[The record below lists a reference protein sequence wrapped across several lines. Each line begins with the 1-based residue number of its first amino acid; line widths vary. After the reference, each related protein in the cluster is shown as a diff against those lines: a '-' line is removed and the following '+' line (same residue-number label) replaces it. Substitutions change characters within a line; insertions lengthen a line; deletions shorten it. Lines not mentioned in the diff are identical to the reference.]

1 MSTETGIPKLRNRRV
16 IEALRSGV
24 PSGDAVSLLGCNQPD
39 VEREFNAFL
48 SQAAE
53 GPDSE
58 ASGKGMLVSGDFG
71 AGKSH
76 LLSYLET
83 QALAQNF
90 VCSRIVISKETPLFD
105 IDKVFKSA
113 VENARAPGVTGHV
126 VEEIAGKSIPAAPR
140 YGDFF
145 LWANQADNGLH
156 RILPATLMVYERLQK
171 DYELFNQIARFW
183 SGETIRLSAVRD
195 GLRQIGQLQSYP
207 FRAPVAR
214 DMPPQKLRFV
224 LELIKAS
231 GHRGWVV
238 LMDEIEL
245 VANYSVLQRAR
256 SYAELT
262 RWMGQAAE
270 ERYPGLILVGTVTAD
285 FASVVLDEK
294 GDRQQAAARLRS
306 RQRDLEASRA
316 ETGMRLLERNVQ
328 PLVRPDDAMLIELYR
343 LLRQIHSD
351 GYEWAAP
358 EIDHGIG
365 GGTRRQIRSFVRRW
379 INEWDLRR
387 LYPDSQ
393 PAIEETELQFHY
405 DEDRTLEQP
414 HAEDDEPSSSQED
427 GESNS
432 PT

>member
-1 MSTETGIPKLRNRRV
+1 MSTGVGISDVRNRRV

-24 PSGDAVSLLGCNQPD
+24 PNGDAVSLLGCNQPD
-39 VEREFNAFL
+39 VEHVFNTLLAE
-48 SQAAE
+48 AAQ
-53 GPDSE
+53 GPDSQ
-58 ASGKGMLVSGDFG
+58 ASGTGMLVSGDFG

-76 LLSYLET
+76 LLNYLET
-83 QALAQNF
+83 QALSQNF

-105 IDKVFKSA
+105 IDKTFKSA

-156 RILPATLMVYERLQK
+156 RILPATLMVYERLQR

-183 SGETIRLSAVRD
+183 SGESIRLAAVRD

-224 LELIKAS
+224 LELIKAA

-270 ERYPGLILVGTVTAD
+270 ERYPGLIVIGTVTAD
-285 FASVVLDEK
+285 FANVVLDNK
-294 GDRQQAAARLRS
+294 GDRQQAATRLRS

-316 ETGMRLLERNVQ
+316 ETGMRFIERNVQ
-328 PLVRPDDAMLIELYR
+328 PLRAPDNDMLSNLYHR
-343 LLRQIHSD
+343 LRAIHSD
-351 GYEWAAP
+351 GYNWTAP
-358 EIDHGIG
+358 EIDPGIG
-365 GGTRRQIRSFVRRW
+365 SGTRRQIRSFVRRW

-393 PAIEETELQFHY
+393 PSIEETELLFHY

-414 HAEDDEPSSSQED
+414 HEEEDEPSSPQGD
-427 GESNS
+427 GESDS
-432 PT
+432 RP